1 MHRRVPF
8 FPDRLVSFHAHPC
21 EGTREISTGI
31 IDLITYYH
39 DPKVSYR
46 NQSDYIIVFELLGC

>member
-1 MHRRVPF
+1 MHRRVPL
-8 FPDRLVSFHAHPC
+8 FPDKLVLCRVHPYQ
-21 EGTREISTGI
+21 GTRGISTDI

-46 NQSDYIIVFELLGC
+46 SQSDYIIVFELLGC